1 MRQVRPAVS
10 APPAIR
16 PTFSLPVFLAVAL
29 GGAWLVATPMWLA
42 GIDVAAAGMAM
53 MFTPAIAVLLA
64 RKRGVGVVELVRRSG
79 LALGQ
84 SRGRTLGVAVA
95 ILAGIPALTA
105 LAIAL
110 AAVFGLVRLGPG
122 DVITALATIPVG
134 MLVLL
139 PTAFGEEWGWRGVL
153 VPRLAERYA
162 NRVSLAVV
170 SGGIWGLWH
179 APLGLYFGAK
189 APLLLIPLC
198 AFFMVCAALLNWTR
212 LATGSVWPAV
222 VGHAL
227 LNASPAA
234 MLAAVTSTATTSL
247 DGNGIA
253 GMAIWMAVLA
263 IAVLLRRTGR
273 DVRRVS

>member
-1 MRQVRPAVS
+1 
-10 APPAIR
+10 
-16 PTFSLPVFLAVAL
+16 
-29 GGAWLVATPMWLA
+29 
-42 GIDVAAAGMAM
+42 
-53 MFTPAIAVLLA
+53 
-64 RKRGVGVVELVRRSG
+64 
-79 LALGQ
+79 
-84 SRGRTLGVAVA
+84 
-95 ILAGIPALTA
+95 
-105 LAIAL
+105 
-110 AAVFGLVRLGPG
+110 
-122 DVITALATIPVG
+122 

-139 PTAFGEEWGWRGVL
+139 PAAFGEEWGWRGVL
-153 VPRLAERYA
+153 VPQLAERYA

-189 APLLLIPLC
+189 APLLLIPPC

-247 DGNGIA
+247 DGSGIA
-253 GMAIWMAVLA
+253 GMAIWMAVLVLA

-273 DVRRVS
+273 GASRAS